1 MPLLDGL
8 FYSPSVESFFTDSAR
23 VQAMLDFEAAL
34 SRAEAK
40 AGLIPASAAASI
52 AANCDAKKFDLNALA
67 AAAPLSGNLAIPL
80 VKQLT
85 ALVAKQDP
93 DAARFVHWGATSQDV
108 IDTGLC
114 LQVWRSTVS
123 VLEDL
128 DLLCDALCGISTEH
142 RDTPI
147 VARTLLQQA
156 LPTSFGFIVAG
167 WLDALLRSRVRILA
181 LYDSALVLQFG
192 GAVGT
197 LAALGSHGPTVAKYL
212 AQELSL
218 PLPSAPWHSHRDRIG
233 EIASA
238 FGLLSGTLNKIAH
251 DLSLHMQTEVQE
263 LAEPHSPGRGGS
275 STMPHK
281 QNPVACAAILG
292 STVQVPG
299 FVSTIFAT
307 QSQDHQRGLGSW
319 HAEWKTLPAIIR
331 LTAGALHHL
340 AALAPKLQINSAR
353 MRENLDLTHGLIY
366 AEAVSMSLAEKL
378 GRVTAHEK
386 IEAACKLALSSHRHL
401 REVIAS
407 QPDLSPLL
415 SPAELDR
422 LFDPLNYLGSS
433 SAMIDAILQA
443 ARSRPRLRQLS
454 AKG

>member
-1 MPLLDGL
+1 
-8 FYSPSVESFFTDSAR
+8 
-23 VQAMLDFEAAL
+23 MLDFEAAL

-40 AGLIPASAAASI
+40 AGLIPTAAATSI
-52 AANCDAKKFDLNALA
+52 AANCDATKFDLNALA
-67 AAAPLSGNLAIPL
+67 TSAPVSGNLAIPL

-93 DAARFVHWGATSQDV
+93 NAARFVHWGATSQDV
-108 IDTGLC
+108 IDTGLI
-114 LQVWRSTVS
+114 LQVWRANIA

-128 DLLCDALCGISTEH
+128 DLLCDALSGISTEH
-142 RDTPI
+142 RLTPI

-156 LPTSFGFIVAG
+156 LPTSFGFIAAG
-167 WLDALLRSRVRILA
+167 WLDALLRSRARILA
-181 LYDSALVLQFG
+181 FHDTALVLQFG

-197 LAALGSHGPTVAKYL
+197 LAALGSRGPTVAKYL
-212 AQELSL
+212 AEELLL

-263 LAEPHSPGRGGS
+263 LAEPKLPGRGGS

-281 QNPVACAAILG
+281 QNPVACAAILAA
-292 STVQVPG
+292 TVQVPG
-299 FVSTIFAT
+299 LVSTILSI
-307 QSQDHQRGLGSW
+307 QSQDHQRGLGSC
-319 HAEWKTLPAIIR
+319 HAEWKALPEIMR

-340 AALAPKLQINSAR
+340 AALAPKLQINTTR
-353 MRENLDLTHGLIY
+353 MRENLDLTRGLIY
-366 AEAVSMSLAEKL
+366 AEAISMALAEKL
-378 GRVTAHEK
+378 GRAAAHEK
-386 IEAACKLALSSHRHL
+386 VEAGCKLALSSHRHL
-401 REVIAS
+401 RDVIAS
-407 QPDLSPLL
+407 QPDLSSLL
-415 SPAELDR
+415 SPAEFDR

-433 SAMIDAILQA
+433 SAMIDTILQA